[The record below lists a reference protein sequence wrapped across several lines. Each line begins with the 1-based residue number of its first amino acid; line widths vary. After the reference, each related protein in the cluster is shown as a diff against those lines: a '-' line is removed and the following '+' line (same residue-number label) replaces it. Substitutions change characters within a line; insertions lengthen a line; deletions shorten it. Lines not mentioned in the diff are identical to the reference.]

1 MFWYVIILLII
12 VILFICSK
20 KKESFEN
27 IISVLNDSAGFYSQ
41 FFFTLNHYIYCKK
54 NSKNFTIN
62 SDKWLFKSN
71 VGWNDYFKPTELKF
85 YKGTDDN
92 YYSHNNTIE
101 DYSIS
106 EYKENIPNI
115 YIYNEK
121 TEHEINK
128 IKNKFQLIDKN
139 YDSIFIR
146 RGDKLIEESDYIN
159 ENKYIELLLNKNPH
173 CNKIFLQTDDY
184 NCYLNLKDYIK
195 NNNLNIEI
203 YTLCDKNM
211 VGVVVK
217 DDQKELLK
225 NTTKNS
231 EYLNKIRDDLNKTK
245 SVEKMNS
252 DEKYKH
258 VIDMIVGIDL
268 VCNSNICI
276 TDYQS
281 NVSRF
286 IKLYHT
292 NPENVYDIDNTQ
304 IDYNKKICPA
314 YSF

>member
-1 MFWYVIILLII
+1 MFWYIIVLLIVIILFMCL
-12 VILFICSK
+12 K

-27 IISVLNDSAGFYSQ
+27 NISVLNDSAGFYSQ

-54 NSKNFTIN
+54 NNKNFSIN
-62 SDKWLFKSN
+62 SDKWLFKSKI
-71 VGWNDYFKPTELKF
+71 GWNDYFKPTELK
-85 YKGTDDN
+85 YYEGREEKH
-92 YYSHNNTIE
+92 YSHNNVIE

-121 TEHEINK
+121 TINEINK
-128 IKNKFQLIDKN
+128 MKSFFNLIDKQ

-146 RGDKLIEESDYIN
+146 RGDKLIEESEYID
-159 ENKYIELLLNKNPH
+159 ENKYIELLLNKNPY
-173 CNKIFLQTDDY
+173 CNKIFVQTDDY
-184 NCYLNLKDYIK
+184 NCYLNLKKYIDTK
-195 NNNLNIEI
+195 KLNIEI

-211 VGVVVK
+211 VGVIVK

-225 NTTKNS
+225 TTTKNS
-231 EYLNKIRDDLNKTK
+231 EYLNKIKDDLSKTK

-258 VIDMIVGIDL
+258 VIDMVGGIDI

-286 IKLYHT
+286 IKLYH
-292 NPENVYDIDNTQ
+292 NNSNNVYDINNTT
-304 IDYNKKICPA
+304 IDYSKKICPA